1 MLPNDTC
8 MGTQFPSFA
17 SRVIIDWSSS
27 STLQIP
33 ENVVHSSGSND
44 STKVLA
50 SGVNLEP
57 SGSDRGSSTDLP
69 AVAGLRH
76 DKLQDYFDKSL
87 VIERALRKAFD
98 VSSDEED
105 SSPPDAYMSLAEL
118 VGLDQARG
126 VVEKDVTK
134 DNSCVEEGMLDE
146 RSRSPVQDFS
156 AAPDRFSQRRHEPES
171 CSTMQEAVIKAESIA
186 SENSGSFDIQKFNV
200 DEDLTAEIFEEINK
214 AKR

>member
-1 MLPNDTC
+1 MINSESYI
-8 MGTQFPSFA
+8 MA
-17 SRVIIDWSSS
+17 SEITDYVFDH
-27 STLQIP
+27 
-33 ENVVHSSGSND
+33 E
-44 STKVLA
+44 
-50 SGVNLEP
+50 
-57 SGSDRGSSTDLP
+57 DLP

-76 DKLQDYFDKSL
+76 DKLQDYFDNSL

-126 VVEKDVTK
+126 VVEEDVTK

-146 RSRSPVQDFS
+146 RSRSPVQEHAPHSMDFS

-171 CSTMQEAVIKAESIA
+171 STMQEAVNKDEGIA